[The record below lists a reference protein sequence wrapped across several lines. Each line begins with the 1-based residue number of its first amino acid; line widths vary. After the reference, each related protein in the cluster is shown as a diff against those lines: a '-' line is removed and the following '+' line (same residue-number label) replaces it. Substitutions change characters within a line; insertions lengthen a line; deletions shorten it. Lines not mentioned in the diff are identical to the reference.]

1 MQYTIYYKFTT
12 LNAYISAE
20 RTNKYVGAKIKR
32 VETEVVRLALLNK
45 QPFKTPVRLK
55 FTWLCKNKRIDPD
68 NRAFAKKF
76 VLDGMVKAHVL
87 EDDTMRYITGFIDE
101 FVISDK
107 EGVIIEEVLE

>member
-12 LNAYISAE
+12 LNEFINVT
-20 RTNKYVGAKIKR
+20 RTNRFMSAKIKR

-76 VLDGMVKAHVL
+76 ILDGAVKAHVL

-101 FVISDK
+101 VVISAK
-107 EGVIIEEVLE
+107 EGVIIERID

>member
-1 MQYTIYYKFTT
+1 M
-12 LNAYISAE
+12 S
-20 RTNKYVGAKIKR
+20 AKIKR

-55 FTWLCKNKRIDPD
+55 FIWLCKNKRIDPD

-76 VLDGMVKAHVL
+76 VLDGMVKAKIL
-87 EDDTMRYITGFIDE
+87 PDDTMRYITGFIDE

-107 EGVIIEEVLE
+107 EGVVIEEC